1 MDFSGD
7 GQLEAD
13 ELRTG
18 FNYIFDNEQDL
29 DMNGKS
35 LFKKE
40 WTDEDLETIINNVD
54 HDENGHLEWRD
65 FLMASVDL
73 TQDSFKKYCERA
85 YERFFTNETS
95 SMQTSELFELL
106 CKENI
111 FRREYIQEIIE
122 LFDQDASDSIQY
134 EELVGVFI
142 DSLTSDIST
151 SPDGQALTYADIEIH
166 IEERFEIDL
175 KNAE

>member
-1 MDFSGD
+1 
-7 GQLEAD
+7 
-13 ELRTG
+13 
-18 FNYIFDNEQDL
+18 
-29 DMNGKS
+29 
-35 LFKKE
+35 
-40 WTDEDLETIINNVD
+40 
-54 HDENGHLEWRD
+54 
-65 FLMASVDL
+65 MASVDL

-142 DSLTSDIST
+142 DNLSTDIST
-151 SPDGQALTYADIEIH
+151 GPDGQKLTYADIERH